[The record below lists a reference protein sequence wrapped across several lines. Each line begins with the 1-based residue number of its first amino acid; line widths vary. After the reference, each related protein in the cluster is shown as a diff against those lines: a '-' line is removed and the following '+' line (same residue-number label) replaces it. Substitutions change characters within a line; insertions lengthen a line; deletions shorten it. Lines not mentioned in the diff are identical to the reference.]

1 MRGDSQIQQTNKD
14 LPTLLIIDD
23 TAEVVE
29 FISEVFSQDYIC
41 IKAADGGEGIV
52 LAKELIPD
60 IILCDLRMPKV
71 SGFEVVRNLKNNPL
85 TRNTPIIMLSGYN
98 TRENRLEG
106 LRAMADDFV
115 AKPFDFEELR
125 IKMSNLLQIRKA
137 LLEEANQDVF
147 KKELDLVAQNYDAEE
162 KIFLEQI
169 LDYFSGNFSNKNLD
183 VADMADNLHFSVR
196 QLQRKI
202 KIITSISPMD
212 LLRRYR
218 LKQSAKLLQHHKSIA
233 EVSEACGFSS
243 PNYFC
248 TCFKDYF
255 QQTPSSYQK

>member
-1 MRGDSQIQQTNKD
+1 MRGDSQIQQINKD

-41 IKAADGGEGIV
+41 IKAADGGEGIA

-106 LRAMADDFV
+106 LRAMADDF
-115 AKPFDFEELR
+115 
-125 IKMSNLLQIRKA
+125 
-137 LLEEANQDVF
+137 
-147 KKELDLVAQNYDAEE
+147 
-162 KIFLEQI
+162 
-169 LDYFSGNFSNKNLD
+169 
-183 VADMADNLHFSVR
+183 
-196 QLQRKI
+196 
-202 KIITSISPMD
+202 IT
-212 LLRRYR
+212 
-218 LKQSAKLLQHHKSIA
+218 
-233 EVSEACGFSS
+233 
-243 PNYFC
+243 N
-248 TCFKDYF
+248 
-255 QQTPSSYQK
+255 